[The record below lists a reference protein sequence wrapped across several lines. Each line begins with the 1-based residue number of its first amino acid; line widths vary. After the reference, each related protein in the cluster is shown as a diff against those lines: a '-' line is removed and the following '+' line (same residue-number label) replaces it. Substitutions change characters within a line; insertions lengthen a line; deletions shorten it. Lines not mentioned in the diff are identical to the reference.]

1 MNSSAPSG
9 KSTPVSSLP
18 LKEHLYIREF
28 DPQGADSLAKIAR
41 LIRPHTQV
49 LDLGTGPGVLGKY
62 LSTALGCVV
71 DGVEMSGD
79 QARLAKPFYRY
90 LRIADLETAQLA
102 ALFPDQGAGSET
114 EYSIDTS
121 STDPKKDT
129 HHRYDYI
136 VCADVLEHLKNPG
149 AVASQLPAL
158 LKPQGRVLLSI
169 PNIAHAG
176 VIAEL
181 LAGEFR
187 YRPEGLLDSTHLRF
201 FTRKSLLEF
210 LNCHGLVPLSVEGI
224 PCDIR
229 ASEFRGYYVET
240 LPPAIYR
247 LLQAYPDA
255 LTYQFIVEARPGA
268 QAAKK
273 LAADPVVPEFHFACR
288 LYWRLGTAGYQEEN
302 SSYVLGCIGKEHQ
315 RIRFSIPPLPEI
327 PTGIRIAPAERPG
340 FMQIHQI
347 ALYDKERQNIW
358 RWPGDIA
365 HLPAVNTYQMEF
377 SHSWSAPLGV
387 NAVLMG
393 KDPSFELSLEE
404 SVLASLQAGGG
415 LELQISWPLSAD
427 FMALTQRLEQKDREL
442 QAQEE
447 LLREKDRLLVHRGRQ
462 LEEKERLLEA
472 SHQDLQG
479 LHEKLAEQQRELTAH
494 EQQLAESNALANYL
508 KARLAHQESWR
519 GWMRRPFR
527 PLKRWHLKRFEA
539 RTAHS
544 PCIDIIIPVYNAYEY
559 LRDCLER
566 LRLCTQE
573 PYRLVL
579 IDDASTDSRIQT
591 LFEELEAAGD
601 EDILLL
607 RNEYNQGF
615 VATANRGMSLGAND
629 VVLLNSDTLVTRNW
643 LEKLKR
649 CAASDPKIGTI
660 TPFTNNGEICSFP
673 EFCRE
678 NPLPDDPELLNQ
690 ALDHLDLAIY
700 PDIPT
705 GVGFCLY
712 IRRALIHQ
720 VGLFDEDAFGR
731 GYGEENDLCLRA
743 AQAGFRNVLCSDAYV
758 AHVGGCSF
766 GQEKSAIGEK
776 QMAVLLNKHPTY
788 LEQVDRFIK
797 QDPLKPLRQLIQGQL
812 EKAVPSRKPAI
823 LHVMH
828 GHGGP
833 AVSQGRGGGIGTY
846 IENLTAR
853 LAGEFRHYG
862 LIALEREWT
871 LQELSPGE
879 ENQSYR
885 FQRQDNETWPAFL
898 EGICAWL
905 DVRLCHIHQIADC
918 RDGLLE
924 AFAGVRIPYGVS
936 IHDFLLAC
944 PTVNLL
950 DGKARYCHAVT
961 NTDQCQQCLDD
972 QLSFAH
978 IDIGKWRRRHGD
990 FLAKAAF
997 VLAPSAW
1004 ARRTFNKY
1012 FPGVP
1017 VTLIPNFQQPPLF
1030 GQRGGNIR
1038 GFLLPQDSIKSI
1050 GVLGAIGPVK
1060 GARQLEQLV
1069 ERTRERQLPLRWV
1082 VIGYTDR
1089 QGDPPVPYQSED
1101 QIVTLHGPYRQADLP
1116 ALLDHYAISLVVF
1129 PSAGPETFSYTLS
1142 EAWAAGRPVLVPPI
1156 GALEERVADIGAGW
1170 IMEDWQ
1176 DMDKILDQVMA
1187 LVYPEA
1193 AESLLLIQEC
1203 VEQAN
1208 RQQADQSCSSS
1219 LLIAE
1224 AYRRSF
1230 ASFSPSELRD
1240 LSSWR
1245 IYEAA
1250 CQGRDGD

>member
-1 MNSSAPSG
+1 M
-9 KSTPVSSLP
+9 PVSSPP

-28 DPQGADSLAKIAR
+28 DPQGEDSLAKIAR

-49 LDLGTGPGVLGKY
+49 LDLGTGPGILGKY
-62 LSTALGCVV
+62 LSTALGCIV

-79 QARLAKPFYRY
+79 QVQLAKPFYRY
-90 LRIADLETAQLA
+90 LRMADLETARLA
-102 ALFPDQGAGSET
+102 ALFPGHGAGNET

-121 STDPKKDT
+121 STDSKEDT

-149 AVASQLPAL
+149 AVVSQLPTL
-158 LKPQGRVLLSI
+158 LKPNGRVLLSI

-181 LAGEFR
+181 LVGEFR

-201 FTRKSLLEF
+201 FTRQSLLEF
-210 LNCHGLVPLSVEGI
+210 LNCHGLVPLSMEGI

-229 ASEFRGYYVET
+229 ASEFRSYYVET

-255 LTYQFIVEARPGA
+255 LTYQFIVEAAPGV

-273 LAADPVVPEFHFACR
+273 LAAEPTAPEFHFACR
-288 LYWRLGTAGYQEEN
+288 LYWRTGGAEYQEEN
-302 SSYVLGCIGKEHQ
+302 SRYVLGCIGKEHQ
-315 RIRFSIPPLPEI
+315 TIRFSMPALPEI
-327 PTGIRIAPAERPG
+327 PMGIRIAPAERPG

-347 ALYDKERQNIW
+347 ALYDKEEQGIW
-358 RWPGDIA
+358 QWPGNTA
-365 HLPAVNTYQMEF
+365 HLPVVNTHQMEF
-377 SHSWSAPLGV
+377 SHGWSALLGV

-404 SVLASLQAGGG
+404 SALASLQAGGT

-442 QAQEE
+442 QAREE
-447 LLREKDRLLVHRGRQ
+447 LLREKERLLVHRDRQ

-472 SHQDLQG
+472 GRQVLHG
-479 LHEKLAEQQRELTAH
+479 LHEQLAEQQRVLTVH
-494 EQQLAESNALANYL
+494 EQQLAETNALADYL
-508 KARLAHQESWR
+508 KARLDHQESWR
-519 GWMRRPFR
+519 GWARRPFR
-527 PLKRWHLKRFEA
+527 PLKRWYLKRPEVE
-539 RTAHS
+539 TDGS
-544 PCIDIIIPVYNAYEY
+544 QLIDIIIPVYNAYEY

-591 LFEELEAAGD
+591 LFEELEAAGE

-660 TPFTNNGEICSFP
+660 TPFTNHGEICSFP

-678 NPLPDDPELLNQ
+678 NPLPDDPELINE
-690 ALDHLDLAIY
+690 AMDRLDLAVY

-712 IRRALIHQ
+712 IRRALIQQ
-720 VGLFDEDAFGR
+720 VGLFDEAAFGR

-758 AHVGGCSF
+758 AHVGGGSF
-766 GQEKSAIGEK
+766 GQEKSAVGEK

-788 LEQVDRFIK
+788 LEQVDDFIK
-797 QDPLKPLRQLIQGQL
+797 GDPLKPLRQLIQSQL
-812 EKAVPSRKPAI
+812 EKAAPSRKPAV

-833 AVSQGRGGGIGTY
+833 AVSQGRGGGIGMY
-846 IENLTAR
+846 IEHLTAC

-862 LIALEREWT
+862 LIAQGQAWT
-871 LQELSPGE
+871 LKELFSGKE
-879 ENQSYR
+879 GQGYC
-885 FQRQDNETWPAFL
+885 FQRQDNETWTAFL

-905 DVRLCHIHQIADC
+905 DVKLCHIHQIAGC

-924 AFAGVRIPYGVS
+924 AFAGTAIPYGVS

-950 DGKARYCHAVT
+950 DSKGHYCHGVT
-961 NTDQCQQCLDD
+961 DIDQCQQCLGE
-972 QLSFAH
+972 QASFAA
-978 IDIGKWRRRHGD
+978 INIGEWRRRHES
-990 FLAKAAF
+990 FLAKTAF
-997 VLAPSAW
+997 VLAPSVW
-1004 ARRTFNKY
+1004 AQRTFNNY

-1017 VTLIPNFQQPPLF
+1017 VTFIPNFQQPRLSRH
-1030 GQRGGNIR
+1030 RGGNIR
-1038 GFLLPQDSIKSI
+1038 GFLLPQDDIKSI
-1050 GVLGAIGPVK
+1050 GLLGAIGPVK

-1116 ALLDHYAISLVVF
+1116 VLLDHYAISLVVF

-1156 GALEERVADIGAGW
+1156 GALQERVAESGAGW

-1176 DMDKILDQVMA
+1176 DMDRILDRVMA
-1187 LVYPEA
+1187 LVYPEV
-1193 AESLLLIQEC
+1193 AESLLSIQER

-1208 RQQADQSCSSS
+1208 RQQADQSCSAS

-1224 AYRRSF
+1224 IYRRAF
-1230 ASFSPSELRD
+1230 TASPPPGLIS
-1240 LSSWR
+1240 LSSLR
-1245 IYEAA
+1245 VYEAA
-1250 CQGRDGD
+1250 CQEHDRD